1 MIGHPGDNLNEVS
14 RLYENIKKKNLGNIE
29 QFQLFTPT
37 PMIASSCM
45 YWTGLNPSTLE
56 KIPVIYDYNT
66 KKKIKRIF
74 LDLQSK
80 NRDNQLKKVSSTNKI
95 IKKKLYNIPKLYLKN
110 KNEK

>member
-1 MIGHPGDNLNEVS
+1 MVGHPGDSLNEVS
-14 RLYENIKKKNLGNIE
+14 ILYDNIIKKNLRNIE

-56 KIPVIYDYNT
+56 KIPVIYEYNL

-74 LDLQSK
+74 LDLQ
-80 NRDNQLKKVSSTNKI
+80 NRNTN
-95 IKKKLYNIPKLYLKN
+95 N
-110 KNEK
+110 